1 MVNRVGAIP
10 FDCRCKQ
17 GKWTWSVVVVGG
29 DGDDDDDDVDDDY
42 DRLTYM
48 YKVIYKRTHY
58 TSVKS
63 LHDNSSTTQ
72 LNSWD
77 DGVSMCVWCTCLSIC
92 FNTQTL
98 RQMSRCKY
106 P

>member
-1 MVNRVGAIP
+1 MGSNGLMDWKETSSNTNRMAYEKKKNNIIMVNRVGAIP

-17 GKWTWSVVVVGG
+17 DKWTWSVVVVGG

-63 LHDNSSTTQ
+63 IHDNSSTTQ
-72 LNSWD
+72 LNS
-77 DGVSMCVWCTCLSIC
+77 
-92 FNTQTL
+92 
-98 RQMSRCKY
+98 
-106 P
+106 